1 MIIDLDNWQELISTI
16 RKNKLRTFLT
26 GFAVSWGIFMLIF
39 LLGAGKGL
47 ENGVRD
53 QFKGD
58 AVNRMWI
65 GGGETSLP
73 YKGLKPG
80 RHVIFRND
88 DYEFLKSSV
97 EGVDE
102 VAGRFN
108 IWRNNT
114 LTYKSKYGAFD
125 IACIHPEY
133 KLVEVLE
140 VEEGRFLN
148 QNDMLNYRKNG
159 VIGMRVKEALFQDED
174 PVGKYMKVAGV
185 PFKIVGVFSD
195 IGGDR
200 DMRRIYIPIS
210 TAQRVFNYG
219 NFIGAFN
226 VITDVSVDES
236 VALEADIR
244 EKLARKHRF
253 DVKDQRALHVWNGLQ
268 EFSRFMNLMAGI
280 QFFILLIGLMTI
292 VAGIVGVSNIMLIVV
307 KERTKEIGIRKAM
320 GATPN
325 QIIRMI
331 LFESILITSFA
342 GYLGLVLGVGL
353 LELIK
358 PYFTSSEFYFMNP
371 EVNLSIAIGATLFL
385 IVSGAIA
392 GFIPARRA
400 VGVKPVEALKD
411 E

>member
-1 MIIDLDNWQELISTI
+1 MIIDLDNWQELYSTI
-16 RKNKLRTFLT
+16 KKNKLRTFLT

-58 AVNRMWI
+58 AVNRIWI
-65 GGGETSLP
+65 GSGETSLP
-73 YKGLKPG
+73 YQGLKPG
-80 RHVIFRND
+80 REIIFQND
-88 DYEFLKSSV
+88 DYDYLKTSV
-97 EGVDE
+97 SGVDKL
-102 VAGRFN
+102 AARFN
-108 IWRNNT
+108 IWRNTN
-114 LTYKSKYGAFD
+114 LSYKSNYGAFD

-133 KLVEVLE
+133 ELVEVLE
-140 VEEGRFLN
+140 MEQGRFLN
-148 QNDMLNYRKNG
+148 RSDLLEFRKNG
-159 VIGMRVKEALFQDED
+159 VIGMAVKDALFKEED
-174 PVGKYMKVAGV
+174 PIGKYMNVAGV

-195 IGGDR
+195 EGGDR

-219 NFIGAFN
+219 NFIGSLN
-226 VITDVSVDES
+226 VITNVSAAES
-236 VALEADIR
+236 EQLEQDIR
-244 EKLARKHRF
+244 EKLARKHSF
-253 DVKDQRALHVWNGLQ
+253 DVKDDRALHTWNGLKD
-268 EFSRFMNLMAGI
+268 FARFMNLMKGI

-342 GYLGLVLGVGL
+342 GYIGLVLGIGL
-353 LELIK
+353 LELIR

-371 EVNLSIAIGATLFL
+371 EVNLTIAIGATLFL
-385 IVSGAIA
+385 ILSGAVA

-400 VGVKPVEALKD
+400 VSVRPVEALKD